1 VILLDTSG
9 LFSALVRNQQAHPA
23 ARAALEAADEPL
35 VLSLFVLAELDYFFA
50 RGAGVATELAFLAE
64 IAAGAYDL
72 PQFLAPDVVR
82 AAAVIDRYRDLG
94 IGLADASIVVLAERL
109 GTERVLT
116 LDERHFRALRTS
128 RGKAFTILPADA

>member
-1 VILLDTSG
+1 MILLETSG
-9 LFSALVRNQQAHPA
+9 LFSALVRNQRAHAA

-35 VLSLFVLAELDYFFA
+35 VLSPFVLAELDYFFA
-50 RGAGVATELAFLAE
+50 REAGVATELAFLAE

-72 PQFLAPDVVR
+72 PQFLAPDVAR
-82 AAAVIDRYRDLG
+82 AAEVIDRYRDLG

-109 GTERVLT
+109 GTDRVLT